1 MEWEKMLEEYFAML
15 ESFSGMALFEGAV
28 RMEEEMAGWEAE
40 RMREV
45 GDEKERMRLGSGE
58 GMEESWGAV
67 FGGGMDWM
75 EGDGVSVS
83 GGAEMEEEVRRM
95 ERVAEM
101 AAAGSRGFG
110 GDGPEV
116 NERLE
121 RWWAEASGEEE
132 RREAEAAAE
141 AAVLG
146 EAAVYGA
153 ADWAAVQEALRRMMP
168 EENGMVFRPAEPPEW
183 RDAAKGR
190 PVFLWQA
197 AAGKV
202 AEPVSDGGGERAVL
216 FSGRREAE
224 TEPARGREEDGFADR
239 ILDELEARLMLEIG
253 SGAEGYYK

>member
-15 ESFSGMALFEGAV
+15 ESFSGMALFEEAV

-75 EGDGVSVS
+75 EGEGVSVR

-95 ERVAEM
+95 ERAMEM
-101 AAAGSRGFG
+101 AAAVSREIP
-110 GDGPEV
+110 GDGME
-116 NERLE
+116 ERLE
-121 RWWAEASGEEE
+121 SWWAEIPGEEE
-132 RREAEAAAE
+132 YREADAG
-141 AAVLG
+141 VG
-146 EAAVYGA
+146 PDAAVYTTGGREA
-153 ADWAAVQEALRRMMP
+153 AGDALQEAARRLMP
-168 EENGMVFRPAEPPEW
+168 EEGGMVFRPAEPPGW
-183 RDAAKGR
+183 RDAAEDR

-197 AAGKV
+197 AAGKE
-202 AEPVSDGGGERAVL
+202 AEPAVAGGGERVVL

>member
-1 MEWEKMLEEYFAML
+1 MN
-15 ESFSGMALFEGAV
+15 
-28 RMEEEMAGWEAE
+28 GW
-40 RMREV
+40 
-45 GDEKERMRLGSGE
+45 K
-58 GMEESWGAV
+58 
-67 FGGGMDWM
+67 GGG
-75 EGDGVSVS
+75 
-83 GGAEMEEEVRRM
+83 R
-95 ERVAEM
+95 
-101 AAAGSRGFG
+101 
-110 GDGPEV
+110 
-116 NERLE
+116 
-121 RWWAEASGEEE
+121 EASGEEE

-216 FSGRREAE
+216 FSGRRG
-224 TEPARGREEDGFADR
+224 GRNR
-239 ILDELEARLMLEIG
+239 IGPGPGGGWVRRPDSR
-253 SGAEGYYK
+253 

>member
-1 MEWEKMLEEYFAML
+1 MMEWEKMLEEYFAML

-40 RMREV
+40 RMRQVGEEEV
-45 GDEKERMRLGSGE
+45 MRMDGGE

-75 EGDGVSVS
+75 KGDGVSVS
-83 GGAEMEEEVRRM
+83 GDAEMEEEVRRM

-101 AAAGSRGFG
+101 AAAVSREIS
-110 GDGPEV
+110 GDGMEE
-116 NERLE
+116 ERLE
-121 RWWAEASGEEE
+121 SWWAEMSGEEE
-132 RREAEAAAE
+132 YWEADA
-141 AAVLG
+141 G
-146 EAAVYGA
+146 EGPDAAVYTTGGREPA
-153 ADWAAVQEALRRMMP
+153 GDALREAALRMLP

-183 RDAAKGR
+183 RDAAEDR

-197 AAGKV
+197 AAGRE
-202 AEPVSDGGGERAVL
+202 AEPASDGGGERVVL

>member
-28 RMEEEMAGWEAE
+28 RMEEEMAGWEAK

-95 ERVAEM
+95 ERAMEM
-101 AAAGSRGFG
+101 AAAVSREIP
-110 GDGPEV
+110 GDGME
-116 NERLE
+116 ERLE
-121 RWWAEASGEEE
+121 SWWAEMPGEEE
-132 RREAEAAAE
+132 YWEADIGA
-141 AAVLG
+141 G
-146 EAAVYGA
+146 PDAAVYMAGGREA
-153 ADWAAVQEALRRMMP
+153 AGDALREAVRRLMP

-183 RDAAKGR
+183 RDTAEGR

-197 AAGKV
+197 AAGKE
-202 AEPVSDGGGERAVL
+202 AAPASDGGGERLVL

>member
-15 ESFSGMALFEGAV
+15 ESFSGMALFGGAV
-28 RMEEEMAGWEAE
+28 PVEAEMAGWEAE
-40 RMREV
+40 RMRQV

-101 AAAGSRGFG
+101 AAAVSQEIS
-110 GDGPEV
+110 GDGMEE
-116 NERLE
+116 ERLE
-121 RWWAEASGEEE
+121 RWWAEMSGEEE
-132 RREAEAAAE
+132 YWEADAGA
-141 AAVLG
+141 G
-146 EAAVYGA
+146 PDAAVYGA
-153 ADWAAVQEALRRMMP
+153 DGREPAGDALREAARRLMP

-183 RDAAKGR
+183 RDAAEER

-197 AAGKV
+197 AAGKE
-202 AEPVSDGGGERAVL
+202 AEPASDGGGERLVL
-216 FSGRREAE
+216 FSGGREAE

>member
-28 RMEEEMAGWEAE
+28 RMEDDVAGREAE
-40 RMREV
+40 RMRQVGEEEV
-45 GDEKERMRLGSGE
+45 MRMDGGE

-75 EGDGVSVS
+75 KGDGVSVS
-83 GGAEMEEEVRRM
+83 GDAEMEEEVRRM

-146 EAAVYGA
+146 EAAV
-153 ADWAAVQEALRRMMP
+153 QEALRRMMP

-202 AEPVSDGGGERAVL
+202 AEPASDGGGERAVL
-216 FSGRREAE
+216 FSGRRETE
-224 TEPARGREEDGFADR
+224 TELARGREEDGFADR